1 MARILVTS
9 DDGKRTLVDERH
21 VDLSHVETPEGAGQ
35 LLERL
40 AWGIEDAERR
50 LGPSDRERRRRPRV
64 GRGGIRAPRRRLGA
78 VTSYD
83 EEVFGS

>member
-9 DDGKRTLVDERH
+9 DDGKATLVDERH
-21 VDLSHVETPEGAGQ
+21 VDLSHVETPESAGQ

-50 LGPSDRERRRRPRV
+50 LGPNARQPRRRPRV
-64 GRGGIRAPRRRLGA
+64 GRVTSVPRRRLGA

-83 EEVFGS
+83 DGSFGG

>member
-1 MARILVTS
+1 MARILVMS

-21 VDLSHVETPEGAGQ
+21 VDLSRVETPEGAGQ

-40 AWGIEDAERR
+40 AWGIENAERR
-50 LGPSDRERRRRPRV
+50 LGPRDRERRPPPRV
-64 GRGGIRAPRRRLGA
+64 GRVVHAPRRRLGA

-83 EEVFGS
+83 EEVFGG

>member
-9 DDGKRTLVDERH
+9 DDGKATLVDERH

-40 AWGIEDAERR
+40 AWGIEDAQRR
-50 LGPSDRERRRRPRV
+50 LGPSDRQPRRRPRV
-64 GRGGIRAPRRRLGA
+64 GRVTSVPRRRLGA

-83 EEVFGS
+83 EGSFGG

>member
-9 DDGKRTLVDERH
+9 DDGTTTLVDERH
-21 VDLSHVETPEGAGQ
+21 VEFSHVETPEGAAQ

-40 AWGIEDAERR
+40 AWGIEDAERLR
-50 LGPSDRERRRRPRV
+50 GPEGQRRSRRRRASVPR
-64 GRGGIRAPRRRLGA
+64 PPSRRLGA

-83 EEVFGS
+83 AGAFGD

>member
-9 DDGKRTLVDERH
+9 DDGKATLVDERH
-21 VDLSHVETPEGAGQ
+21 VDLSHLETPEGAGQ

-50 LGPSDRERRRRPRV
+50 LGPPRRRPRL
-64 GRGGIRAPRRRLGA
+64 GRIKSVPRRRLGA
-78 VTSYD
+78 VTPYD
-83 EEVFGS
+83 EGSFGD

>member
-50 LGPSDRERRRRPRV
+50 LGPSDRERRARPRV
-64 GRGGIRAPRRRLGA
+64 GRVMRAPRRRLGA

-83 EEVFGS
+83 EEVFGG

>member
-50 LGPSDRERRRRPRV
+50 LGPSERARRGRPRV
-64 GRGGIRAPRRRLGA
+64 GRVARAPHRRLGA

-83 EEVFGS
+83 EDVFGG

>member
-50 LGPSDRERRRRPRV
+50 LGPSDRARPRV
-64 GRGGIRAPRRRLGA
+64 GRVVRAPRRRLGA

-83 EEVFGS
+83 EEVFGG

>member
-9 DDGKRTLVDERH
+9 DDGKATLVDERH
-21 VDLSHVETPEGAGQ
+21 VDLSHLETPEGAGQ

-40 AWGIEDAERR
+40 AWGIEDAERGR
-50 LGPSDRERRRRPRV
+50 GPSNRQPRRRRTV
-64 GRGGIRAPRRRLGA
+64 GTVTSVPRRRLGA

-83 EEVFGS
+83 DGRFGG